1 MLELSLILI
10 QPVCILLPQ
19 EMLLQQQMSAYNSTE
34 EMAISTNIYAADY
47 GEMQNCMTLEEEQK
61 KSDSG
66 LWVVSL
72 KKYLNELN

>member
-1 MLELSLILI
+1 
-10 QPVCILLPQ
+10 
-19 EMLLQQQMSAYNSTE
+19 
-34 EMAISTNIYAADY
+34 
-47 GEMQNCMTLEEEQK
+47 MQNCMTLEEEQK

>member
-1 MLELSLILI
+1 MFDAGIKSNL
-10 QPVCILLPQ
+10 
-19 EMLLQQQMSAYNSTE
+19 SAYNSTE